1 MSSRKR
7 YKKNTMVG
15 GWIFVERLGHG
26 GNAEVWHATKNGKV
40 GAIKVLKYPRE
51 STYAR
56 FKSEVN
62 AILAN
67 QSIGGVIKITEY
79 HLPSDIKESLPW
91 FVMPVGIRFTEWRK
105 NKNLLEVLKNIL
117 ALGETLKNLHNGK
130 YYHRDIKPANILFL
144 NDRLYL
150 ADFGLVKYPSSNNFT
165 EEGKDV
171 GPKFTMAPEMRRNAN
186 IADGELADIY
196 SFAKTLWIAITGD
209 IQCFDGQYNVLSTVS
224 LNKYCEGMYS
234 KPLDVLLTEC
244 TEHSPKKRPKM
255 IEVVKRLKEWIELND
270 DFHLKNLTEWFDL
283 QRSIFPAGAPKSVTW
298 VDKDDILII
307 LNQIAQVKSLNHMF
321 LPDGGGNTF
330 IGAKMANEKGFIAIK
345 ISSKLYYIFKPKK
358 LTYESFGVDAQWNYF
373 RLEAE
378 ISSYTGVYDNS
389 CSTYLFEEVVEIE
402 PTLYIERV
410 HWDYNEYN
418 GEDLPDS
425 ANLICRYVGGS
436 FVIFSTRSIYNLTS
450 ATYDGR
456 HNKMSEDEFRS
467 YITKGA
473 LNHAEHLATT

>member
-1 MSSRKR
+1 MARKPK
-7 YKKNTMVG
+7 YKKNTRVD
-15 GWIFVERLGHG
+15 GWDFRERLGFG
-26 GNAEVWHATKNGKV
+26 GNAEVWCAGKNNEI
-40 GAIKVLKYPRE
+40 GAIKVLKYIRE
-51 STYAR
+51 STYTR

-62 AILAN
+62 AIINN
-67 QSIGGVIKITEY
+67 QDIEGVIKILDY
-79 HLPSDIKESLPW
+79 NLPNDIQQSLPW
-91 FVMPVGIRFTEWRK
+91 YVMPVGTTFSEWREDK
-105 NKNLLEVLKNIL
+105 DVLYVL
-117 ALGETLKNLHNGK
+117 QEMLVLGDTLKNLHDRS
-130 YYHRDIKPANILFL
+130 YYHRDIKPANILFIEG
-144 NDRLYL
+144 RLYL
-150 ADFGLVKYPSSNNFT
+150 ADFGLVKYPRSNNFT
-165 EEGKDV
+165 EEGNDL
-171 GPKFTMAPEMRRNAN
+171 GPKFTMAPEMRRNAST
-186 IADGELADIY
+186 ADGELADVY
-196 SFAKTLWIAITGD
+196 SFAKTVWIAITGD
-209 IQCFDGQYNVLSTVS
+209 IKCFDGQYNVLSTV
-224 LNKYCEGMYS
+224 NINNYCKGLYS
-234 KPLDVLLTEC
+234 KSLDILLTEC

-255 IEVVKRLKEWIELND
+255 KEVVKRLREWIELND

-298 VDKDDILII
+298 VDKNDILII
-307 LNQIAQVKSLNHMF
+307 LNQIAQVESLNHMF

-378 ISSYTGVYDNS
+378 ISSCTGVYDNS
-389 CSTYLFEEVVEIE
+389 CSNYLFEEVVEVE

-410 HWDYNEYN
+410 HWDYNEYK

-425 ANLICRYVGGS
+425 ANLICRYIGGS

-456 HNKMSEDEFRS
+456 HNKMSEDEFRN

-473 LNHAEHLATT
+473 LSHAEYLATT